1 MTEQL
6 SAQAASL
13 RLGILARLADA
24 VALAEAPQQVA
35 SRAAAV
41 LRQNDADTP
50 QVWLLEVTRP
60 SYSQVT
66 PTVSASGPVPDPARQ
81 HAGEVHA
88 LAVAAVRSG
97 RHEVL
102 VLAEGDGVV
111 ELHARPIVE
120 PGQASPSLV
129 LVTGTLDRLSSDAE
143 FADYL
148 ELVAALIGAGL
159 SGLRELAV
167 ERQHSETLRELDV
180 AKSAF
185 LANVSHELRTPLALI
200 SAPLQEILSGDE
212 GLTERLRERL
222 ALVRGNVTR
231 LNRMVDAMLDF
242 SRMEAGRIIPNLDE
256 VDAAVLLRSLAAGFG
271 PAIERAGLEF
281 AVDLPDLPQ
290 PARLDR
296 DIVERIVLNLLSNAL
311 KYTQRGSVRLRL
323 RPLPAGFEV
332 TVTDTGIGIPVRDQE
347 RVFARFEQLPRRA
360 QARSS
365 EGAGIGLAMVK
376 ELSGLLGGKVE
387 LRSAPGRGSTFTVQ
401 LPYLPPQHLDSGEG
415 ARSITPRGV
424 AAFLAEAE
432 GWDRPIRPSTG
443 QRAVDGSRPRLV
455 VADDSADMARYL
467 ADILAD
473 TYEVESVPDGL
484 QALAAARAHRPDA
497 ILADVMMPGLDGF
510 ALVAEIRSDPD
521 LKDLPV
527 LLLSAS
533 AGQESAVTGLEHGAD
548 DYLVKPFEVA
558 DLRARLASNIRRAA
572 DRSLDA
578 SWRRAVVA
586 SMQEAVLIADS
597 DGLVTEMNDAFTR
610 LVGWSMDD
618 GPLRPPYPWW
628 PDPLTSPEAFEVR
641 SRAQASLV
649 KGNHLHGEFEL
660 RHRDGRSIWV
670 YAHGSAVEVPGHGR
684 TAILKTIRDV
694 TREHLALERRQAAA
708 KVGSD
713 FATAEHLDQVVGIA
727 VDGLHTLFD
736 GDSTVQVDGAGE
748 TQTFTAS
755 GPVAADSVP
764 EAIAVRLSGTPLA
777 GPADP
782 SEPVDGI
789 LLLPQSASS
798 GTRAWVQ
805 FRSPRVVSTDEQI
818 VADLL
823 AQAFALAVDRVL
835 AADEFADRK
844 ANLEKAIASHR
855 AIGQAVGIL
864 VERHRITPGL
874 AFQQLRTASQDRN
887 IRLREVAQRVI
898 ETGLDPDQA

>member
-1 MTEQL
+1 MSEQL
-6 SAQAASL
+6 STQSASL

-24 VALAEAPQQVA
+24 VALAEEPKQVA
-35 SRAAAV
+35 VRAAAV

-50 QVWLLEVTRP
+50 QVWLLEVNHP
-60 SYSQVT
+60 SYPQVT
-66 PTVSASGPVPDPARQ
+66 PSVSVGAPVTDPSRQ

-88 LAVAAVRSG
+88 LAVAAAGSG
-97 RHEVL
+97 HHEI
-102 VLAEGDGVV
+102 LALPGGGTVA
-111 ELHARPIVE
+111 ELHAHPIIE

-129 LVTGTLDRLSSDAE
+129 LVAGTTDRLATDPE
-143 FADYL
+143 FSDYL

-200 SAPLQEILSGDE
+200 SAPLQEILAEDE
-212 GLTERLRERL
+212 GVADHLRERL
-222 ALVRGNVTR
+222 ALVRGNAVR
-231 LNRMVDAMLDF
+231 LSRMVDAMLDF
-242 SRMEAGRIIPNLDE
+242 SRMEAGRIVPNLTE
-256 VDAAVLLRSLAAGFG
+256 VDVAVLLRSLAAGFG

-281 AVDLPDLPQ
+281 AIDIPDLPQ
-290 PARLDR
+290 PAQLDR

-311 KYTQRGSVRLRL
+311 KYTPRGSVRLQL
-323 RPLPAGFEV
+323 RGLADGFEV
-332 TVTDTGIGIPVRDQE
+332 AVTDTGIGIPVRDQE

-376 ELSGLLGGKVE
+376 ELSELLGGKVD
-387 LRSAPGRGSTFTVQ
+387 LRSAPGRGSTFTVE
-401 LPYLPPQHLDSGEG
+401 LPYLPPAHAVAGEG
-415 ARSITPRGV
+415 NRSITPRGV
-424 AAFLAEAE
+424 AAFLADAE
-432 GWDRPIRPSTG
+432 GWELPIRRSSTPPAAAG
-443 QRAVDGSRPRLV
+443 PRPRLL

-473 TYEVESVPDGL
+473 SYEVELVGDGL
-484 QALAAARAHRPDA
+484 QALAAARARRPDA
-497 ILADVMMPGLDGF
+497 VLADVMMPGLDGF
-510 ALVAEIRSDPD
+510 ALVAEIRSDPE

-533 AGQESAVTGLEHGAD
+533 AGQDSAVTGLEHGAD
-548 DYLVKPFEVA
+548 DYLVKPFDLA

-586 SMQEAVLIADS
+586 SMQEAVTISDQ
-597 DGLVTEMNDAFTR
+597 DGLVTEMNEAFTS
-610 LVGWSMDD
+610 LVGWCMAD
-618 GPLRPPYPWW
+618 GPFRPPYPWW
-628 PDPLTSPEAFEVR
+628 PDAAENPEAFELAVTT
-641 SRAQASLV
+641 QASIAP
-649 KGNHLHGEFEL
+649 GHGIQGIYEI
-660 RHRDGRSIWV
+660 RNRDGRRLWV
-670 YAHGSAVEVPGHGR
+670 SAHASAVEVPGRGR
-684 TAILKTIRDV
+684 IAILKTLHDV
-694 TREHLALERRQAAA
+694 TREHLARERRQAAA
-708 KVGSD
+708 RVGAE
-713 FATAEHLDQVVGIA
+713 FAAAEHLDQVVGIA

-736 GDSTVQVDGAGE
+736 GDSTVQVAGADE
-748 TQTFTAS
+748 VQTFTAS
-755 GPVAADSVP
+755 GPVATDSLP
-764 EAIAVRLSGTPLA
+764 ETITVRLGGTSTEDPQ
-777 GPADP
+777 GPNR
-782 SEPVDGI
+782 PVDGI
-789 LLLPQSASS
+789 LLLPHGASS

-805 FRSPRVVSTDEQI
+805 FGSPRLVTTDEQI

-835 AADEFADRK
+835 AAGEFADRK
-844 ANLEKAIASHR
+844 ANLEKAITSHQ

-864 VERHRITPGL
+864 VERHRIPPGV
-874 AFQQLRTASQDRN
+874 AFQKLRTASQDRN